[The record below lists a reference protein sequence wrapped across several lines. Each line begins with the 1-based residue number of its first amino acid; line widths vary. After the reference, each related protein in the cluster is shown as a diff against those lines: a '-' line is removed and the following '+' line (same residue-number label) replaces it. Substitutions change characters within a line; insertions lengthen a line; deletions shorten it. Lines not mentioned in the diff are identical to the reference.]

1 MNHNIKKEFIMF
13 QLEDILTPKK
23 IETEDSK
30 ITNIWILSI
39 AESKMQIED
48 EFKIEGLQNLVQYSK
63 FNPISVRII
72 DRDLQTTLL
81 FY

>member
-1 MNHNIKKEFIMF
+1 
-13 QLEDILTPKK
+13 
-23 IETEDSK
+23 
-30 ITNIWILSI
+30 
-39 AESKMQIED
+39 MQIED

-72 DRDLQTTLL
+72 DPDLQTTLL